1 MLPVERQSLCDRQSV
16 DWRFES
22 LVSARPGRHGDET
35 VESSRARQSR
45 PWVDTRVHTR
55 STPQSQRLGRAVS
68 SRQTEIKAWTT
79 TTRTIK
85 MSTTVVFRS
94 RRDELC
100 LTVMTTSRL
109 TRVFWRHDR
118 DQWRATLM
126 TSHVTWLHLD
136 LAWPRLHRRDAETDC
151 AKRYARNCSSSSSSC
166 GACSNGSIC
175 LCVEIWWLPGTSAS
189 NYCNPSLRTAE
200 KL

>member
-16 DWRFES
+16 DWHLES

-45 PWVDTRVHTR
+45 PWVDTRVHR
-55 STPQSQRLGRAVS
+55 PSTPRSQRLGRAVS
-68 SRQTEIKAWTT
+68 SRQTQMKAWTT
-79 TTRTIK
+79 TTRTMIR

-94 RRDELC
+94 RRDGLGP
-100 LTVMTTSRL
+100 TVTTTSRL
-109 TRVFWRHDR
+109 TRLFWRHDR
-118 DQWRATLM
+118 DQRSATLM

-151 AKRYARNCSSSSSSC
+151 EKR
-166 GACSNGSIC
+166 
-175 LCVEIWWLPGTSAS
+175 
-189 NYCNPSLRTAE
+189 
-200 KL
+200 